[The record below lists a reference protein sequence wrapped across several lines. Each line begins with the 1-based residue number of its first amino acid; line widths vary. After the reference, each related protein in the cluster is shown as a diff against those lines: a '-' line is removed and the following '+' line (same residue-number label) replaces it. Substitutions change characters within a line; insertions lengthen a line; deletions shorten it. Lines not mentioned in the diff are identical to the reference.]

1 MKLTDKMNFKR
12 KIGRGNLLISLKKEA
27 ASINLVDIMLAS
39 LYLQED
45 AKYVQHGYR
54 EKFVESYVKG
64 FLNRIRELKGDKNK
78 YKGYV
83 DNEELLD
90 ALNLLKDQESQVTD
104 QDLFNPSF
112 FKIYK
117 LISIYTT
124 FILEEPIHPV
134 GTPFPGG
141 FEVKYDEKQYYCPV
155 KEKQKDNPG
164 AVCGFCIAEQDE
176 SV

>member
-1 MKLTDKMNFKR
+1 MKLMDKIDFNR
-12 KIGRGNLLISLKKEA
+12 EIRRENLLISLKNEA
-27 ASINLVDIMLAS
+27 ASINLADIMQAS

-90 ALNLLKDQESQVTD
+90 ALNLLKDQESQVAD

-117 LISIYTT
+117 LISINTT

>member
-90 ALNLLKDQESQVTD
+90 ALNLLKDQESQVAD

>member
-1 MKLTDKMNFKR
+1 MKLMDKIDFNR
-12 KIGRGNLLISLKKEA
+12 EIRRENLLISLKNEA
-27 ASINLVDIMLAS
+27 ASINLVDIMQAS

-90 ALNLLKDQESQVTD
+90 ALNLLKDQESQVAD

-176 SV
+176 SL